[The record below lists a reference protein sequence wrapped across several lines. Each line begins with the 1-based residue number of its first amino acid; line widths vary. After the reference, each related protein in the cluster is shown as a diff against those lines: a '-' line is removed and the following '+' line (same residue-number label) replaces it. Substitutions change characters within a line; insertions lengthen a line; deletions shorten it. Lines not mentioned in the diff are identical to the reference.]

1 MAILARLV
9 PYGKPAGGTNRGRF
23 GKGGGAN
30 MGFETVLKYMA
41 ALALPLWLAVEQIMA
56 WWVFRQEAE
65 RPKAPAGAL
74 HPPEPAPVA
83 TALVEAGAHQA
94 SHRAA

>member
-1 MAILARLV
+1 
-9 PYGKPAGGTNRGRF
+9 
-23 GKGGGAN
+23 

-41 ALALPLWLAVEQIMA
+41 ALALPIWLAVEQIMA

-65 RPKAPAGAL
+65 RPKEPAGAV
-74 HPPEPAPVA
+74 HPPERVPVA

-94 SHRAA
+94 SQRAA